1 MFKLIINFK
10 VNFTFNKDK
19 KKTILFNKM
28 NNFKNFVEEDST
40 INKAQM
46 NKILKMQ
53 KAQKVMDK
61 KVNIHKIKTKMKMK
75 MNTFQKKRIDTKDKN
90 DSFYDSYRN

>member
-1 MFKLIINFK
+1 
-10 VNFTFNKDK
+10 
-19 KKTILFNKM
+19 
-28 NNFKNFVEEDST
+28 
-40 INKAQM
+40 M